1 MTVPPGS
8 QPGADGAPPQL
19 PTCVRH
25 PDRPT
30 GLRCTRCE
38 RPACPEC
45 LRDASVGQHCVDCVA
60 QGQRGMRQPV
70 TVAGARLPA
79 KPILVPVLIAVN
91 VLIFALT
98 AVQAGSIGANFTAP
112 LFDEFALWPIL
123 VAGGQWWR
131 LLTAGFLHI
140 GLLHLAMNMIALWV
154 IGRDLELLL
163 GRARFIAVYLLSL
176 LGGSAAVFLFGDE
189 VTPVAGASGAV
200 YGLMGGIAIAA
211 LRLKVSLRP
220 VLVVIALNIVA
231 SVVIPGISLLGHIGG
246 LVLGVLATGALV
258 YAPRNRQVLIQ
269 AGALGAL
276 LVVLLAVVITRDV
289 QFGNVVCFGSGA
301 QTRCGVLGS

>member
-8 QPGADGAPPQL
+8 LPGSDGAPPQL

-38 RPACPEC
+38 RPSCPEC
-45 LRDASVGQHCVDCVA
+45 LRDAAVGQQCVDCVA

-79 KPILVPVLIAVN
+79 KPILVPVLIAIN
-91 VLIFALT
+91 VAVFALT
-98 AVQAGSIGANFTAP
+98 AVQAGSIPGNSASALFT
-112 LFDEFALWPIL
+112 DFALWPIL

-131 LLTAGFLHI
+131 LITAGFLHI

-163 GRARFIAVYLLSL
+163 GRVRFGAVYLLSL
-176 LGGSAAVFLFGDE
+176 LGGSTAVFLLGNE
-189 VTPVAGASGAV
+189 LQPVAGASGAV

-246 LVLGVLATGALV
+246 LVVGVIATAALV
-258 YAPRNRQVLIQ
+258 YAPRERQVLIQ
-269 AGALGAL
+269 AGALAAL
-276 LVVLLAVVITRDV
+276 LVVLIAMVVTRDL
-289 QFGNVVCFGSGA
+289 QFGNVVCVGSGEE
-301 QTRCGVLGS
+301 TRCGQLRG

>member
-45 LRDASVGQHCVDCVA
+45 LRDASVGQQCVDCVA
-60 QGQRGMRQPV
+60 QGARSTRQAV
-70 TVAGARLPA
+70 TVAGARLSD

-91 VLIFALT
+91 VIVFALT
-98 AVQAGSIGANFTAP
+98 AVQAGSIGSNFTAP
-112 LFDEFALWPIL
+112 LFDDFALWPIL

-131 LLTAGFLHI
+131 LLSAGFLHI

-163 GRARFIAVYLLSL
+163 GRVRFAAVYVLSL

-189 VTPVAGASGAV
+189 LRPVAGASGAV

-220 VLVVIALNIVA
+220 VLVVIGLNIVA
-231 SVVIPGISLLGHIGG
+231 SVVIPGISLLGHLGG

-269 AGALGAL
+269 AGALGVL
-276 LVVLLAVVITRDV
+276 LVVLLAVVITRDA

-301 QTRCGVLGS
+301 ETRCGVLGS

>member
-70 TVAGARLPA
+70 TVAGARLSA

-91 VLIFALT
+91 VVIFALT

-163 GRARFIAVYLLSL
+163 GRLRFIAVYLLSL

-276 LVVLLAVVITRDV
+276 LLVLLAVVITRDV

>member
-60 QGQRGMRQPV
+60 EGQRGQRQAV
-70 TVAGARLPA
+70 TVAGAKLSD
-79 KPILVPVLIAVN
+79 KPILVPLLIAVN
-91 VLIFALT
+91 VVIFAIT
-98 AVQAGSIGANFTAP
+98 AIQAGSIGANHTAP
-112 LFDEFALWPIL
+112 IFDQFALWPIL
-123 VAGGQWWR
+123 VAGGQWFR
-131 LLTAGFLHI
+131 LVTSGFLHI

-163 GRARFIAVYLLSL
+163 GRWRFAAVYVLSL
-176 LGGSAAVFLFGDE
+176 LGGGAAVFLFGDE
-189 VTPVAGASGAV
+189 MAPVAGASGAV

-220 VLVVIALNIVA
+220 VLVVIALNIGA
-231 SVVIPGISLLGHIGG
+231 SVVIPGISLLGHLGG

-258 YAPRNRQVLIQ
+258 YAPRNRQTLIQ
-269 AGALGAL
+269 AGALAGL
-276 LVVLLAVVITRDV
+276 LVVLLAMLITRDM
-289 QFGNVVCFGSGA
+289 QFGNLVCFGSGSQA
-301 QTRCGVLGS
+301 RCGVLGT